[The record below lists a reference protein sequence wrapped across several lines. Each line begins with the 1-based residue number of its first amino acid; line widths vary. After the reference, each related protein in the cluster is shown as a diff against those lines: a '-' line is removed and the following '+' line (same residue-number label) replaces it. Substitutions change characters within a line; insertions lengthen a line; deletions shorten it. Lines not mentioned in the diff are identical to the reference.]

1 MEVSVT
7 RTSRKAALSANRLS
21 EYSSSLLEYNV
32 VYQESTVITCAK
44 NRTCNLCSSNVQA
57 RVTSCVRQPATA
69 RKWRQ
74 VMQMPLG
81 VYSWDPRNH
90 VSQKRAHWRHLANM
104 IAYITRPWCRCGIM
118 QTAYWSNST
127 TPNIGWWGVGV
138 VICLQRG
145 ADCIW
150 SSLCHCHPKTPS
162 SLAVFKSRLVL
173 LFWYWLTQVVLEK
186 RPLNQCGSSST
197 EQERGGG

>member
-1 MEVSVT
+1 MSQDQSHATYSENGPCTTLMRTSRLRLKSVFSKKMLFISHQQEEVLQHRMFITLEVSVT

-69 RKWRQ
+69 RKWRE

-90 VSQKRAHWRHLANM
+90 VSQKRAHWRTWQIRLHMLHEAQMSLWNNANR
-104 IAYITRPWCRCGIM
+104 I
-118 QTAYWSNST
+118 
-127 TPNIGWWGVGV
+127 
-138 VICLQRG
+138 L
-145 ADCIW
+145 
-150 SSLCHCHPKTPS
+150 K
-162 SLAVFKSRLVL
+162 
-173 LFWYWLTQVVLEK
+173 
-186 RPLNQCGSSST
+186 
-197 EQERGGG
+197 